1 MLLKYLVMA
10 KKKTISENDIITFY
24 MDYVLEHDS
33 NPKSVYSFAKANN
46 FEESLFYSHF
56 GSFEAIEKHIFNAF
70 FKNTIDVLEK
80 NNDYQNFDARNKL
93 LSFYFTFFEI
103 LTANRSYVVYALEGN
118 KKNLKA
124 LMKLSELKK
133 AFTKYIDNLDIET
146 IDIKQATI
154 DKIQKKAIQE
164 SAWAQLLITMK
175 FWLDDTSASFEKTDI
190 FIEKAVN
197 TSFDVL
203 NIAPLKSV
211 IDFGKFI
218 FKEKMHMN

>member
-1 MLLKYLVMA
+1 MA
-10 KKKTISENDIITFY
+10 KKKTISENDIMTFY

-46 FEESLFYSHF
+46 FEEALFYAHF

-70 FKNTIDVLEK
+70 FVNAIDILEK
-80 NNDYQNFDARNKL
+80 NEDYQNFDARNKL

-103 LTANRSYVVYALEGN
+103 LTANRSYVVYALESN

-133 AFTKYIDNLDIET
+133 EFTKYIDNLDIET

-197 TSFDVL
+197 TSFDIL